1 MTKVPER
8 HPVVGDLDRSTQDSE
23 LTSEGNPN
31 VMRNLLLILSFVALA
46 ATATAPASAVGK
58 HAVAVRG
65 QVMCGSVPA
74 ENVRVRLFRV
84 PQPKKDDLNQILAET
99 TTKKPGVF
107 MLEGN
112 TNGFPLNE
120 TSMTP
125 VISFY
130 HSCDEDPSKVNKKGY
145 HKFNYNIPQEYVS
158 LGSIAKRTYDMGTL
172 NLQLEFP
179 GEIHDK
185 KFTERKSTKA

>member
-1 MTKVPER
+1 M
-8 HPVVGDLDRSTQDSE
+8 RS
-23 LTSEGNPN
+23 
-31 VMRNLLLILSFVALA
+31 LLLFLSLVALA

-130 HSCDEDPSKVNKKGY
+130 HSCDEDPSKVNK
-145 HKFNYNIPQEYVS
+145 VS
-158 LGSIAKRTYDMGTL
+158 
-172 NLQLEFP
+172 
-179 GEIHDK
+179 
-185 KFTERKSTKA
+185 